1 MFFFQMLIYKNF
13 LYIII
18 FYKNIKKLMKI
29 LVFTI
34 LNIKLILKKFMFY
47 LNRYNYF
54 IFIEYE

>member
-1 MFFFQMLIYKNF
+1 MLIYKNF